1 MTAENISSEGANEV
15 PNNKDSTTVV
25 IENNEAIKDENLES
39 VLPDNEGE
47 EIAKK
52 TIEEVVTEI
61 VGTPTVWSVLFVV
74 VAMSY
79 GLSVDSLSYLT
90 VFAGYMLDQTT

>member
-1 MTAENISSEGANEV
+1 MTAQNTSSEGANEV

-25 IENNEAIKDENLES
+25 IPL
-39 VLPDNEGE
+39 LPDNKGI

-90 VFAGYMLDQTT
+90 VFAGYMLDKTT